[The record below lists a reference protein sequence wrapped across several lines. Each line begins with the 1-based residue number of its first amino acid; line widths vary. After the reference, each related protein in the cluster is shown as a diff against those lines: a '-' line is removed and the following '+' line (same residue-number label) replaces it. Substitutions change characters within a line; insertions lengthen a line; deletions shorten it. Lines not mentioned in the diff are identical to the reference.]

1 MAEEDKDKTKTGTEG
16 TTTSTDDGKGQ
27 EPTTFT
33 QADVDRIIKER
44 LEREGI
50 KDLKAKAKEL
60 DDFKKGQMTAEDAA
74 KATVAELQQKLV
86 VSEAERASLRLAQ
99 LKDELLDKAGLP
111 RGWSK
116 RIIGTSE
123 QEIMADIDALRRQ
136 LAEGGVQTVGGAGN
150 PADRARA
157 GNKPTLTELLQRA
170 IR

>member
-1 MAEEDKDKTKTGTEG
+1 MADEGKTIEGKEG
-16 TTTSTDDGKGQ
+16 TVPTPTDGGKGQ
-27 EPTTFT
+27 DTTTFT

-60 DDFKKGQMTAEDAA
+60 DDYKKSQMTAEEAA
-74 KATVAELQQKLV
+74 KATVAELQQKL
-86 VSEAERASLRLAQ
+86 SMAEAERASLKLAQ
-99 LKDELLDKAGLP
+99 LKDDLLDKAGLP

-123 QEIMADIDALRRQ
+123 QDIVADIDVLRRQ

-150 PADRARA
+150 PADRAKA
-157 GNKPTLTELLQRA
+157 GNKPTLSELLQRA